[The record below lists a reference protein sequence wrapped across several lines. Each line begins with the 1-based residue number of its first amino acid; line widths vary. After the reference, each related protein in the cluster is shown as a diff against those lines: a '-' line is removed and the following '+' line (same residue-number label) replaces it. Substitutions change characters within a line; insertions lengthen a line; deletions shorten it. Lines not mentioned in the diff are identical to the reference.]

1 MAQTKVVSKSK
12 FDKKM
17 VRKFNTRYILT
28 HSFFMYFISALGL
41 YAFITLL
48 TSKEADKES
57 FSYILCWSLA
67 IIGILF
73 VPLYI
78 LFSVT
83 RATKREEKTNKDVID
98 TYEVTKEK
106 IVKYDSR
113 DLNKIVLNWNLIAK
127 VVETNDAFY
136 FSTVNDAAF
145 LISKESIVEGSS
157 EILRALIN
165 KCLPIGKNGK
175 VPFKINDKQYK
186 LEQKKI
192 KVNANKAKKDKIRKK
207 EGTNNDTK

>member
-1 MAQTKVVSKSK
+1 MAQTKVVSKNK
-12 FDKKM
+12 FNKKM

-28 HSFFMYFISALGL
+28 HSFFMYFISALGI

-48 TSKEADKES
+48 TQKEVNKES
-57 FSYILCWSLA
+57 FSYVLCWSLA

-83 RATKREEKTNKDVID
+83 RATKKEEKTNKDVID

-145 LISKESIVEGSS
+145 LIPKESIVEGST
-157 EILRALIN
+157 ETLRALIN
-165 KCLPIGKNGK
+165 KCLPMGKNGK
-175 VPFKINDKQYK
+175 VPYTINDKQYK
-186 LEQKKI
+186 LEQKEI
-192 KVNANKAKKDKIRKK
+192 KKKAKEEKKRKK